1 MLLQDEALS
10 GLRVLGPPKPLLCRK
25 EVVKRGGVQGDHGSQ
40 EGTAVL
46 RGNAVA
52 DLRRWG
58 HVSASLPE
66 LCAERRLW
74 RLSATGKQGL

>member
-10 GLRVLGPPKPLLCRK
+10 GLRVLGPPKPLLRRK
-25 EVVKRGGVQGDHGSQ
+25 EVVKRAGVQDHGSQ